1 MVRLTMPLERPWN
14 ADLVDTYDDVAEPYA
29 DAYFG
34 ELARKPFDCAALE
47 RFAASLPAGSPVA
60 DIGCGPGQVARFL
73 RERGLDA
80 LGIDLSPR
88 MVALARRLQPRP
100 AL

>member
-1 MVRLTMPLERPWN
+1 MPLERPWN